1 MSFLLKENCAR
12 TTINQVGGI
21 DLSETSLVVSD
32 VSGFPSIGD
41 FLCTTWNQTSFPDP
55 CDDPNNEII
64 KVTGV
69 TGNTFTIERGQ
80 DDTVGVA
87 HSNGQAVEMLI
98 TKRHFEELE
107 DEINSLSP
115 GQQVRNEIL
124 TSQIDGAT
132 DSFTTAN
139 NYVAGTLQVYV
150 GGLRQI
156 PSGNDYT
163 ETGVN
168 SFQLA
173 YTPFSGEKM
182 IVDYI
187 KS

>member
-1 MSFLLKENCAR
+1 MSFFLKKNCAR
-12 TTINQVGGI
+12 TTINQIGGI
-21 DLSETSLVVSD
+21 NASDLSLTVLDASS
-32 VSGFPSIGD
+32 FPSSGD
-41 FLCTTWNQTSFPDP
+41 FLATIWDKVSFPDP
-55 CDDPNNEII
+55 CDDSNSEII
-64 KVTGV
+64 KVTNV
-69 TGNTFTIERGQ
+69 VGNTFTIEREQ
-80 DDTVGVA
+80 EDSIGVA
-87 HSNGQAVEMLI
+87 HANGQAVEMLI
-98 TKRHFEELE
+98 TAGTFEELE
-107 DEINSLSP
+107 NEINTLSP
-115 GQQVRNEIL
+115 GQQVKNEIL

-139 NYVAGTLQVYV
+139 NYISGTLQVYV

-163 ETGVN
+163 ETGAN

-173 YTPFSGEKM
+173 YTPFSGERM